1 MILISKDTKGSAKIY
16 ITIYKEKDEKERK
29 FISRLSRIISKI
41 RKAQSGN
48 ISIS

>member
-1 MILISKDTKGSAKIY
+1 MILISKDTKCSAKIY

-29 FISRLSRIISKI
+29 FILRLSRIILKI
-41 RKAQSGN
+41 RKARSGN